1 MSNDDVMD
9 MSNPTL
15 LTKITPET
23 SIKHHDSNRLIDF
36 STIGNNIWNNPDR
49 SVGVVIL
56 SGGEGSRLGYDMPK
70 GTIPLHNNITL
81 FDVHLN
87 KLKNIKKLS
96 VMKIFLFIMVS
107 LTTKDS
113 VEKWFKEFFETH
125 NQNDYCHGFEIFT
138 QNSLPILTLSDK
150 KEIPGFTSPNGNGGM
165 YEVLKTCNNY
175 SKTEI
180 FNVIS
185 VDNVAAQVLD
195 PLFLGCLYA
204 NQYDVLNKS
213 IKPNSGEKVGGFT
226 FYNNGDVKI
235 EEYTD
240 NGFDTNQSS
249 LVRGNICNH
258 LLTKSFIDKIDLTQ
272 LERHHAIKDAKK
284 GMNTTD
290 KIIKQELFIFDTFS
304 QSSKVGV
311 LTVER
316 STEFIPLKDKND
328 IEKVN
333 AYIKNIYK
341 SQMM

>member
-1 MSNDDVMD
+1 MSNNNEMNI
-9 MSNPTL
+9 SNPTL

-23 SIKHHDSNRLIDF
+23 SGKHYDSDVLINF

-49 SVGVVIL
+49 SVGIVIL

-70 GTIPLHNNITL
+70 GTIPLYNDITL
-81 FDVHLN
+81 FDVHMN
-87 KLKNIKKLS
+87 KIKNIKKLS
-96 VMKIFLFIMVS
+96 LMKIFLFIMVS
-107 LTTKDS
+107 LTTKDN
-113 VEKWFKEFFETH
+113 VEKWFKDFFKTH
-125 NQNDYCHGFEIFT
+125 NQDDYCHGFEIFT

-175 SKTEI
+175 PNVEV

-185 VDNVAAQVLD
+185 IDNVAAQLVD

-204 NQYDVLNKS
+204 NQYDVLNKA
-213 IKPNSGEKVGGFT
+213 IKPNDGEKVGGFT

-240 NGFDTNQSS
+240 AGFDTNQSN

-258 LLTKSFIDKIDLTQ
+258 LLTKAFIDKIDLTQ
-272 LERHHAIKDAKK
+272 LECHHAIKAAKK

-290 KIIKQELFIFDTFS
+290 KIIKQELFIFDPFI
-304 QSSKVGV
+304 QSNKVGV

-316 STEFIPLKDKND
+316 STEFVPLKDKND

-333 AYIKNIYK
+333 TYIKNVYK
-341 SQMM
+341 I